1 MAKQFKANWP
11 IPTRSPAAQEC
22 SSPRT
27 HRATLAEAAVLR
39 RLHSQCARE
48 DGGELRCDDIS
59 ARQTHSPAQRW
70 RARLDGVDGAGCRHG
85 GAKVVALSASTEGGA
100 ALDGTS
106 LRSSGSTSNQGG
118 WLALVEDRTPA
129 WTGDDNLDFGRGA
142 PRTLLGGAAVALGG
156 NVVYRRA
163 AHRDGLELWLRLCD
177 VGTGEHHTEDELW
190 AQCLCLRRCGR
201 QLGKAMMSQLRWGGT
216 VLSWLTQRLA
226 MVGAKR

>member
-39 RLHSQCARE
+39 RLHSQCAQE
-48 DGGELRCDDIS
+48 DDGELRCDDIS
-59 ARQTHSPAQRW
+59 ARHTHRRSGGELGSTEWMVLDADMVVQRW
-70 RARLDGVDGAGCRHG
+70 WRCRLRLKAG
-85 GAKVVALSASTEGGA
+85 
-100 ALDGTS
+100 
-106 LRSSGSTSNQGG
+106 LRSTSNQGG

-129 WTGDDNLDFGRGA
+129 WTGDDNLDSGRGA

-156 NVVYRRA
+156 NVVYCRA

-190 AQCLCLRRCGR
+190 AQCLCLRRGGR
-201 QLGKAMMSQLRWGGT
+201 QLGKATTSQLRLGGT

-226 MVGAKR
+226 TVGAKR